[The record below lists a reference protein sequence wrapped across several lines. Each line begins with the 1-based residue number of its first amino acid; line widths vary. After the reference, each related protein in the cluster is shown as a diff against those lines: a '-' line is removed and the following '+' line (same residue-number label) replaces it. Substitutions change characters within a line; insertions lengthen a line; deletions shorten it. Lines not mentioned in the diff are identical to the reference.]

1 MVRYRP
7 LRALPGST
15 MPSPLHCLGA
25 LALELSPDG
34 PPGQA
39 TLARD
44 AADALAEAL
53 GDDLRRLLPGIEALD
68 AGLACALFDPAE
80 LLRPGWPA
88 HAALAELAGAAP
100 GRRGGR
106 MIAFGAQGGR
116 MPTPALQPDPAL
128 AGGLLRLLPFVLVG
142 EARAVAAVGQSMEA
156 RLLDVGMAGAQTAL
170 DCQAAFGVQLEHA
183 RWMSLHD
190 LCAMTAMQYEHAGL
204 AGCWRLIEAALL
216 APASEEWLREDEE
229 PLALYRGG
237 EVRIADLP
245 GGSIDDSP
253 DTLKARRL
261 RIRQLRAILAAHG
274 IPSTLLPVA
283 DGTSAE
289 AVLKPTVQ

>member
-1 MVRYRP
+1 M
-7 LRALPGST
+7 S
-15 MPSPLHCLGA
+15 SPLHCLGA

-39 TLARD
+39 TLERD
-44 AADALAEAL
+44 AADALAESL

-88 HAALAELAGAAP
+88 HAALAELGAAAP

-116 MPTPALQPDPAL
+116 MPTPALQPEPAL

-142 EARAVAAVGQSMEA
+142 EAQAIASVGQTMEA

-216 APASEEWLREDEE
+216 TPASEEWLREDGE
-229 PLALYRGG
+229 PLAVYCSGT
-237 EVRIADLP
+237 VRIADP
-245 GGSIDDSP
+245 AIQTSEDHP
-253 DTLKARRL
+253 ETLKARAL
-261 RIRQLRAILAAHG
+261 RIRQLRTILLAHG
-274 IPSTLLPVA
+274 LPSELLPVA
-283 DGTSAE
+283 AHESAQE
-289 AVLKPTVQ
+289 VLRPSVQ